1 MILYKNED
9 ECCGCEAC
17 INICPKQAISMR
29 ANKRGFLYPQI
40 DEKKCIC
47 CNRCIQVCAFQ
58 NKKIREVELCEVY
71 AVVNSNKA
79 DIMASASGGAFSALA
94 RYVIEQN
101 GVVFGCAWDANIMP
115 IHIRIDS
122 VDDLKRIQGSK
133 YVQSR
138 IGSSYKIVKNDL
150 DNGKMVLFSGTPC
163 QCDGLR
169 SFLNKDYKKLLCVEV
184 ICHGVPSGEFWRAYL
199 DILEK
204 KLKGEISNVQF
215 RDKKRGWGALLHV
228 TYQNKQGKMK
238 HRYLSPEESYY
249 YYDYWNGHL
258 YRDSCYKCKYAC
270 PSRGSDFTIGDYWG
284 IQDVHPQFDIFNGVS
299 VLIVNTSKGKQ
310 VLNNMGPYIK
320 CISSTF
326 EFAARENE
334 QLKESSKLQPF
345 TEYLWNIYEKRG
357 AEGLEQYHIK
367 HYKVNILKGKIKRHI
382 PLFLK
387 DTIKKIWKLCKVLN
401 YED

>member
-1 MILYKNED
+1 MILYKNEA

-17 INICPKQAISMR
+17 INICPKQAISMSV
-29 ANKRGFLYPQI
+29 NNRGFLYPQI
-40 DEKKCIC
+40 DDKKCIH
-47 CNRCIQVCAFQ
+47 CNRCVQVCSFQ
-58 NKKIREVELCEVY
+58 NKSVCEAELCEVY
-71 AVVNSNKA
+71 AVTNSNNI
-79 DIMASASGGAFSALA
+79 DIMASASGGVFAALA
-94 RYVIEQN
+94 RYVIDQK
-101 GVVFGCAWDANIMP
+101 GVVFGCAWDSDILP

-133 YVQSR
+133 YVQSK
-138 IGSSYKIVKNDL
+138 IGSSYKTVKTDL
-150 DNGKMVLFSGTPC
+150 ENGKMVLFSGTPC

-184 ICHGVPSGEFWRAYL
+184 ICHGVPSAEFWRAYL
-199 DILEK
+199 DVLEK
-204 KLKGEISNVQF
+204 NLKGKIRNVQF

-228 TYQNKQGKMK
+228 TYQSKQGKIK

-249 YYDYWNGHL
+249 YYYYWRGNL

-270 PSRGSDFTIGDYWG
+270 RSRGSDFTIGDYWG
-284 IQDVHPQFDIFNGVS
+284 IQDVHPQVDIFKGVS

-310 VLNNMGPYIK
+310 ILKNMRSYIN

-345 TEYLWNIYEKRG
+345 TEHLWNIYEKEG
-357 AEGLEQYHIK
+357 VEGLEQYYIRY
-367 HYKVNILKGKIKRHI
+367 YKANIIKGKIKRLI

-387 DTIKKIWKLCKVLN
+387 DKIKKIRKFCKV
-401 YED
+401 